1 MAIRRIV
8 TDADGFLRKKSKHV
22 DKIDART
29 LKLIDDM
36 RDTLAKHNG
45 VGLAAVQVGILKR
58 IFIVNTGD
66 ETIELINPEILSA
79 EGEQEDLEGCL
90 SIPGKWG
97 ITHRPMK
104 VTVRAEDRNGEVK
117 TYSGEGLVARAF
129 CHENDHLDG
138 KLYIDIATSMLT
150 QEEVD
155 ALD

>member
-1 MAIRRIV
+1 
-8 TDADGFLRKKSKHV
+8 
-22 DKIDART
+22 
-29 LKLIDDM
+29 
-36 RDTLAKHNG
+36 
-45 VGLAAVQVGILKR
+45 
-58 IFIVNTGD
+58 
-66 ETIELINPEILSA
+66 
-79 EGEQEDLEGCL
+79 
-90 SIPGKWG
+90 
-97 ITHRPMK
+97 MK